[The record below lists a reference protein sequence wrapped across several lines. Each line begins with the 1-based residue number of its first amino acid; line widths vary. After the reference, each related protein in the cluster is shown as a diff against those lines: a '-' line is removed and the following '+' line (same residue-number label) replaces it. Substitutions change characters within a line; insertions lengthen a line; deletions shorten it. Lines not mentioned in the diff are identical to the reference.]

1 MGFGLF
7 LGFKEGWVGVGV
19 CMQGYEGSP
28 GIPRDPGRNC
38 LKPMCYCVI
47 VVLLCCED
55 EKLFCML
62 KLSPQ

>member
-1 MGFGLF
+1 M
-7 LGFKEGWVGVGV
+7 GVGV

-28 GIPRDPGRNC
+28 GIPRDPGRNR